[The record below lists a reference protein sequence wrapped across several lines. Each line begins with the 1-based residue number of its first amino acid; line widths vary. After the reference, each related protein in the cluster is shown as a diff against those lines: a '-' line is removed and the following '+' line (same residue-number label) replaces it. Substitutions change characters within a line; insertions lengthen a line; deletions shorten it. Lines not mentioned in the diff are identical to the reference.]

1 MREHSWVL
9 HAFGLAQDCTGDILT
24 CYAVSSR
31 PINTILMELTI
42 MFRID
47 DAFIERWQ
55 IQYAENDEKEYERLV
70 AQIGLE
76 TRSTLTMSEESFQE
90 LYKWKTRNRTKRF
103 LKIAGYQT
111 LYAPA
116 FKRCQLAPRAQKLAE
131 LVADQNKLPGIDTA
145 TATTIIHFLHPQEMP
160 IMDVR
165 TVQVLHNFGYI
176 SAGRVS
182 FQAYEEFRAAID
194 LIARELPGRS
204 YRLIDRALF
213 AYHKKEFSPGK
224 SSCD

>member
-1 MREHSWVL
+1 
-9 HAFGLAQDCTGDILT
+9 
-24 CYAVSSR
+24 
-31 PINTILMELTI
+31 

-47 DAFIERWQ
+47 DAFIEKWHK
-55 IQYAENDEKEYERLV
+55 QYAEHDEEEYERLV

-76 TRSTLTMSEESFQE
+76 TRSTLTMSEETFKK

-103 LKIAGYQT
+103 LKMAEYQT

-116 FKRCQLAPRAQKLAE
+116 FKRCLLAPKEQKLAE
-131 LVADQNKLPGIDTA
+131 LVADQNKLPGVDTA
-145 TATTIIHFLHPQEMP
+145 TATTIIHFLHPQAMP

-165 TVQVLHNFGYI
+165 TVEVLSDFGYI
-176 SAGRVS
+176 PASRVS
-182 FQAYEEFRAAID
+182 FQAYEKFRAAID
-194 LIARELPGRS
+194 LIAKELPGCS

-224 SSCD
+224 SSCG